1 MSKIVNNS
9 SKIKRFTQVGVDG
22 NNGKTLFEAGNS
34 ADHPLV
40 ARVGVQNNLNTDD
53 DFKCRPLLQL

>member
-34 ADHPLV
+34 AHHPLV
-40 ARVGVQNNLNTDD
+40 AGVSVQDNLNIDEE
-53 DFKCRPLLQL
+53 FKCRRFLHI